1 VTASAAKP
9 ATRLEMVTYRF
20 VRGAVVGFCRL
31 FWRMTV
37 KGIEN
42 VPRDRAFILSPV
54 HRSNIDTPLVAVV
67 TNRRLHYMGKD
78 SMWKIKPVGRF
89 FTAMGS
95 FPVHRETRFADREA
109 LRQCIEVLQS
119 GEPLVMFPEGTRREG
134 PVVEDLFE
142 GPAYIA
148 MKVGAPIVPVGI
160 GGSER
165 AMPRGSK
172 FIKPV
177 KTAIVIG
184 PPIEPDP
191 TVNGKTSRRAVKA
204 LTEQLRGELQ
214 RLFDEAK
221 QLAGDAS

>member
-1 VTASAAKP
+1 MTPAATP
-9 ATRLEMVTYRF
+9 ATRVEMAAYRL
-20 VRGAVVGFCRL
+20 VRGAVVGFCRV
-31 FWRMTV
+31 FWRMTIT
-37 KGIEN
+37 GTEN
-42 VPRDRAFILSPV
+42 VPRDRPFILSPV

-67 TNRRLHYMGKD
+67 TKRRLHYMGKD
-78 SMWKIKPVGRF
+78 SMWKVKAIGRF

-95 FPVHRETRFADREA
+95 FPVHRETRFADRDA

-134 PVVEDLFE
+134 TVVEDLFE

-148 MKVGAPIVPVGI
+148 MKVGVPIVPVGI

-165 AMPRGSK
+165 AMPRGAK

-184 PPIEPDP
+184 RPLEPEP
-191 TVNGKTSRRAVKA
+191 TENGKTSRRAIKA
-204 LTEQLRGELQ
+204 LTEELRVELQ
-214 RLFDEAK
+214 RLFDEA
-221 QLAGDAS
+221 QALAGS